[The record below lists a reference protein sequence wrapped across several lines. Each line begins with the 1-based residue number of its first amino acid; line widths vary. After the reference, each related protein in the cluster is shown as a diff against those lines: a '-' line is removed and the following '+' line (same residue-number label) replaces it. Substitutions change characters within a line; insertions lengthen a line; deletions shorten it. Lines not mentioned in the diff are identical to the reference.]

1 MLPPLTRGQAGARRH
16 CACARA
22 PRMRTAGG
30 DAAALSLALLS
41 ARRAGKGRSLAL
53 GRQRSEGENTRQ
65 L

>member
-1 MLPPLTRGQAGARRH
+1 
-16 CACARA
+16 
-22 PRMRTAGG
+22 MRTAGG